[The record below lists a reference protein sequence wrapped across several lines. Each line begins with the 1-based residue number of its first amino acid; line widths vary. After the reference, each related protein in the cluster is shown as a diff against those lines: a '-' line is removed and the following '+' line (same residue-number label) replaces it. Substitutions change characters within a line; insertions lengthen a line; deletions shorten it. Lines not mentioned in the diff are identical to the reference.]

1 MYAYNHSCKIVL
13 VGECFV
19 GKTALTQ
26 RLAHDLYNEKSNPTI
41 GVDYTT
47 KTFKMNDSNMVK
59 LQIWDTAGQENFLS
73 LIRTYYKDVG
83 GAIIMYDVTKRST
96 FDKVE
101 FWYNELK
108 NNSGDNYPI
117 LLLANN
123 TIQQLNITS
132 VTGTNNKRSMSI
144 IDALNTFSDRIDNVL
159 EPGDVLMFDA
169 TTIHRGIFYKKQK
182 HRRLIQLFDCVFDY
196 DYDYYLRTI
205 LHVPCRNDCSTN
217 ISSILIKL
225 NKNKK
230 FSNLVNYLVYLNTAI
245 GYSKLG
251 NSLFSDEEFEYI
263 STESNQT
270 RINNPIKDK
279 FERNNQYVINI
290 KGVENIKEENRS
302 IFMFISFTI
311 NYLIILIVSILLIYI
326 LFLLASKIKYII

>member
-117 LLLANN
+117 LLLANKIDKVRVVN
-123 TIQQLNITS
+123 SFDGQELAKRLNCLYSETS
-132 VTGTNNKRSMSI
+132 IKTSQ
-144 IDALNTFSDRIDNVL
+144 NTFS
-159 EPGDVLMFDA
+159 
-169 TTIHRGIFYKKQK
+169 
-182 HRRLIQLFDCVFDY
+182 
-196 DYDYYLRTI
+196 
-205 LHVPCRNDCSTN
+205 
-217 ISSILIKL
+217 SIEKFTAHLY
-225 NKNKK
+225 NKK
-230 FSNLVNYLVYLNTAI
+230 EDINAFRKNPLDELHLKLLNSEPKPREQL
-245 GYSKLG
+245 Y
-251 NSLFSDEEFEYI
+251 DCC
-263 STESNQT
+263 
-270 RINNPIKDK
+270 
-279 FERNNQYVINI
+279 
-290 KGVENIKEENRS
+290 
-302 IFMFISFTI
+302 
-311 NYLIILIVSILLIYI
+311 IVS
-326 LFLLASKIKYII
+326 